1 MNTYCGIQVS
11 NTAREFDS
19 KVPKMEGDAVSL
31 SECLDESGET
41 LLYDDFTSA
50 PIGFNSS
57 LWNLFTVNNP
67 TLTWADGDSQV
78 FNSEI
83 FMHTTLESVVNTG
96 PEVIAEFNM
105 SFTGGVSYF
114 GVGWADEFQDPVNNW
129 ISNLRVCQN
138 GVFIDYWDDELL
150 LVSCRDG
157 ESVSTIIPDLNLI
170 QEHLY
175 RLSWSESLVRL
186 HIDGV
191 ERGVISKCVPS
202 LGLPFTIT
210 ASGHHRLVRHD
221 QLIIDRV
228 SVYVRELCETEVY
241 PNISLIWP
249 SNTSTLFAFDE
260 VDIEIEGED
269 GGGLY
274 SWDGQTN
281 TSFLTPWDIPVPL
294 LLGLH
299 SLDVYAKDF
308 KDNWSSLH
316 MIFTVIDQERSIS
329 VPDSAIEPLID
340 GIVNEEES
348 VSFSRFESNMRGQ
361 DRSEIPFTLFTGY
374 YNNSLYVGMVTTLP
388 DRFHSRISL
397 YIDGEGSGIW
407 GDSEIGSLEDIRITS
422 QAPSADQFY
431 RGITTPYG
439 QEVHPLGVVYDSGVS
454 DSGVTSEFL
463 IPVQSV
469 GGNSTI
475 GLGLFLVIS
484 QGGFESHFPIG
495 DGEILIVASSGP
507 RVSTSF
513 DGLSFIVIL
522 VGAYILTTAVFAW
535 KKKPKTQIDVTL
547 EDEELERIRTLLN
560 SHPEISIERLA
571 LLSNTD
577 TKSVRMS
584 IDRLIRNDMIEPSV
598 TVTQRDVVRTPT
610 PSEKK
615 QK

>member
-1 MNTYCGIQVS
+1 
-11 NTAREFDS
+11 
-19 KVPKMEGDAVSL
+19 
-31 SECLDESGET
+31 
-41 LLYDDFTSA
+41 
-50 PIGFNSS
+50 
-57 LWNLFTVNNP
+57 
-67 TLTWADGDSQV
+67 
-78 FNSEI
+78 
-83 FMHTTLESVVNTG
+83 
-96 PEVIAEFNM
+96 
-105 SFTGGVSYF
+105 
-114 GVGWADEFQDPVNNW
+114 
-129 ISNLRVCQN
+129 
-138 GVFIDYWDDELL
+138 
-150 LVSCRDG
+150 
-157 ESVSTIIPDLNLI
+157 
-170 QEHLY
+170 
-175 RLSWSESLVRL
+175 
-186 HIDGV
+186 
-191 ERGVISKCVPS
+191 VPS